1 MLISPILCA
10 IIFQQKYLST
20 RNSGGT
26 TIKNSKRLK
35 SVPILWLQHTSP
47 KYIGAT
53 QYSVLV
59 YLNLRSYL
67 KKRHIKYLPPILC
80 IGILLRIQTKFHKF
94 ATQCRVGVL
103 SSRSAILCFLIH
115 QFLAVVE
122 CMLGCKKVARIEQ
135 DLKTVSEYPLVNS
148 CQIASYFWYIQA
160 CKKKSTSY
168 YTVYQNI
175 LFTYQ

>member
-26 TIKNSKRLK
+26 TIKNYKRFK
-35 SVPILWLQHTSP
+35 SVPILLLQHTSP

-67 KKRHIKYLPPILC
+67 KKRHIKHLSYV
-80 IGILLRIQTKFHKF
+80 GILLRIQTKFHKF

>member
-53 QYSVLV
+53 QYLALV
-59 YLNLRSYL
+59 YLNFLRSHL
-67 KKRHIKYLPPILC
+67 KKRHIKHLSYV
-80 IGILLRIQTKFHKF
+80 GILLRIQTKFHKF

>member
-26 TIKNSKRLK
+26 TIKNSKRLQ

-67 KKRHIKYLPPILC
+67 KKRHIKHLPPNLR